1 MGGHI
6 ALHEGVAVSG
16 RTRRILRG
24 YDTAA
29 AANVVNHHRLAQHF
43 GPTLTQCSAH
53 HVRTTAG
60 SHWHDVTD
68 GFAWIGSLGLA
79 KS

>member
-24 YDTAA
+24 NDSTA
-29 AANVVNHHRLAQHF
+29 AANVVDHHRLAQHL
-43 GPTLTQCSAH
+43 GPTLTQCAAN

-60 SHWHDVTD
+60 SHWHDVSD
-68 GFAWIGSLGLA
+68 GFTGIGRLGLA
-79 KS
+79 KP